1 MFVRKM
7 NSPQRSA
14 VLATTAVAL
23 CLVAAGGSGA
33 GAAPVVTGSAS
44 GHRAVAAGT
53 IPNPIAGDK
62 YFAAQRRG
70 LSAVSYLR
78 AVVPGRVLLLR
89 MRGDQRRIHI
99 DPICPAGLAASA
111 DRARTNASCAS
122 WELLGGPAPRSIS
135 RAHRVSVAPGTDPE
149 VGERAPK

>member
-53 IPNPIAGDK
+53 IPDPIAGDK

-99 DPICPAGLAASA
+99 DPICPAGQTAAGWSCGVS
-111 DRARTNASCAS
+111 ART
-122 WELLGGPAPRSIS
+122 PARCSPPARPGS
-135 RAHRVSVAPGTDPE
+135 RERGT
-149 VGERAPK
+149 A